1 MQEHRL
7 AAQGGE
13 APAFSTRVR
22 QSKIRSGHGRQQ
34 PGFNRGGQA
43 LRFLCCAWLF
53 LDRGGHPKRLS
64 ANRIG
69 ALFYPDTVVRR
80 KIAKLLHQP
89 AGPANGN
96 MYRFLG
102 LPEAEENFLTM
113 LREESGAGLQ
123 LACLLPHVGAQGDN
137 CADPIAIAPSAAQS
151 ESDGWRQR
159 QHYIAQHAKLR
170 SIAIL
175 QEYFQPAIVIEIGQ
189 REGPAVL
196 D

>member
-1 MQEHRL
+1 MQEHGF

-22 QSKIRSGHGRQQ
+22 QSEIRGGHRRQQ
-34 PGFNRGGQA
+34 PGFNRGGQG
-43 LRFLCCAWLF
+43 LRLLRCVSLLGDGW
-53 LDRGGHPKRLS
+53 RRPERLS

-113 LREESGAGLQ
+113 LGEESGAGLQ
-123 LACLLPHVGAQGDN
+123 LTRLLPQIGA
-137 CADPIAIAPSAAQS
+137 
-151 ESDGWRQR
+151 
-159 QHYIAQHAKLR
+159 
-170 SIAIL
+170 
-175 QEYFQPAIVIEIGQ
+175 
-189 REGPAVL
+189 
-196 D
+196 